1 MRKMCCVSAPLLVAV
16 CLTVVLVPLL
26 STAALGYCG
35 DAHKYAVH
43 QACML
48 FMGDLSDPRNI
59 HRDRAVA
66 LYPQLTSQGWWFK
79 GGEAGADEGEWQPN
93 WVWIYWNSRLADFY
107 ETVYDGYTSGE
118 SGTTTYTHFWETQD
132 GLRDKVEG
140 CYKNA
145 WEKTELLWMRAI
157 DHWRSDP
164 ALDGTTYA
172 DLGYVVHLVGDMGVP
187 AHTNSDMHG
196 PGNRDCLEQALTDFW
211 AADNFEWIPPL
222 GVQGVSDILY
232 PPHDNQAILNDIYA
246 SGWSADE
253 LADPD
258 PDSGDPYLATVDPVY
273 NMQQLFRIM
282 YTVNETAN
290 YFASDGEDGN
300 TYEPMGWLNGYAG
313 FPGHLHTGDGPAYDE
328 ISPQAED
335 ALTNNESG
343 CENGMPFPLCTEDD
357 SCDCDGDLTTIA
369 TWGYGATFRAM
380 PAVIDLFRRTIDD
393 VPPETTVD
401 KTRLDGR
408 PVVEWN
414 NSPVTV
420 KLTAAE
426 DHGRPKAE
434 GGELRASGVWK
445 IWGLCEGAPPSI
457 APDPQQTPYWVITQ
471 EGENHVQLLS
481 TDMCG
486 NVEGDAN
493 DFSVQID
500 LTPPEI
506 TFPDL
511 RPNYLTSQ
519 SFVATWNATD
529 ALSGVASEVAY
540 LDGHLVTKGQEF
552 NLALLAGLHALRV
565 IAYDNAGNW
574 RDVEYRFEVFIDAS
588 AWAKPVNLNDKT
600 SGNGLFCSV
609 EFPAPY
615 DVGLINMSTCRLA
628 VLATLDLT
636 KSNPVVGTTAL
647 LPADRITGVG
657 DSNGDHLR
665 DRQLRFNKEQF
676 AAALGGLTGTVPSVV
691 RGGLSPSGLPH
702 FLAVVSVPVFAAPK
716 K

>member
-1 MRKMCCVSAPLLVAV
+1 MPKTCCVSAPLLVAV
-16 CLTVVLVPLL
+16 CLTVVLVPLIP
-26 STAALGYCG
+26 TAALGYGG

-59 HRDRAVA
+59 HRDRVVA

-79 GGEAGADEGEWQPN
+79 GGEVGADEGEWQPN
-93 WVWIYWNSRLADFY
+93 WVWIYWNSRLADYY
-107 ETVYDGYTSGE
+107 ETVYDGYTSGD
-118 SGTTTYTHFWETQD
+118 SGTTTYTHFWETAD

-196 PGNRDCLEQALTDFW
+196 PGNRDSLEQALTDFW
-211 AADNFEWIPPL
+211 AADNLTWVPPL

-300 TYEPMGWLNGYAG
+300 VDEPIGWLNGYAG
-313 FPGHLHTGDGPAYDE
+313 FPGCLHTGDGPAYDE

-343 CENGMPFPLCTEDD
+343 CENGKPHPLCTDD
-357 SCDCDGDLTTIA
+357 TCDCDGDLTTIA
-369 TWGYGATFRAM
+369 MRGYKATFRAM

-393 VPPETTVD
+393 VPPITTLEV
-401 KTRLDGR
+401 TPG
-408 PVVEWN
+408 PEEESQAGWYN
-414 NSPVTV
+414 TPVTV
-420 KLTAAE
+420 ELTNAE

-434 GGELRASGVWK
+434 GGELRASGVWQ
-445 IWGLCEGAPPSI
+445 IWGLCDDNPPANYAAPS
-457 APDPQQTPYWVITQ
+457 WVIS
-471 EGENHVQLLS
+471 EDGKHKVECMS

-486 NVEGDAN
+486 NVEQDN
-493 DFSVQID
+493 DLAVWVD
-500 LTPPEI
+500 RTPPEV

-511 RPNYLTSQ
+511 RPNYLTSE

-529 ALSGVASEVAY
+529 ATSGVASETAY
-540 LDGHLVTKGQEF
+540 LDGQLVTKGQAF

-565 IAYDNAGNW
+565 IAYDNADNC
-574 RDVEYRFEVFIDAS
+574 RDVEYNFEVFIDAS
-588 AWAKPVNLNDKT
+588 GWAKPVNLSDKA

-609 EFPAPY
+609 EFPGPY
-615 DVGLINMSTCRLA
+615 DVGLINMGTCRLA

-657 DSNGDHLR
+657 DSDGDHLR
-665 DRQLRFNKEQF
+665 DRMLRFNMAQF
-676 AAALGGLTGTVPSVV
+676 AAALGGMTGAVPSVV

-702 FLAVVSVPVFAAPK
+702 FLAVVSVPVFTAPK